1 MDLDSAIDGVIAR
14 EGDYTDNP
22 ADRGGPTRFGI
33 TQGTARANGY
43 AGDMRALP
51 RSLAATIYRRLYWT
65 APGFDRIATRSP
77 DLATSLFDTAVNMG
91 AAVAIG
97 FLQRALNALNR
108 GAADYPD
115 MALDGRIGPATI
127 AALDAFLAR
136 RGAGGA
142 AVLIKAVEALK
153 GERYLSIAEA
163 RPADEAFVY
172 GWLANR
178 TG

>member
-1 MDLDSAIDGVIAR
+1 MDLDSTIDGVLQR
-14 EGDYTDNP
+14 EGDYTANP

-33 TQGTARANGY
+33 TQATARANGY

-51 RSLAATIYRRLYWT
+51 RSLAVTIYRRLYWT
-65 APGFDRIATRSP
+65 APGFDRVATRAP
-77 DLATSLFDTAVNMG
+77 DLAVSLFDTAVNMG
-91 AAVAIG
+91 PGVAIG

-136 RGAGGA
+136 RGPGGA
-142 AVLIKAVEALK
+142 TVLTKAVEALK
-153 GERYLSIAEA
+153 GERYLALAEA
-163 RPADEAFVY
+163 RPADEAFLY

-178 TG
+178 IG